1 MFCDLLFVLA
11 FLAQLWIIIDQ
22 TTGGPVLAPCCLA
35 LLLRLVV
42 HHATSSWS
50 VALKLSDSWK
60 STHLHLDDL

>member
-22 TTGGPVLAPCCLA
+22 TTSGPVLAPCRLA
-35 LLLRLVV
+35 LLLRLAD
-42 HHATSSWS
+42 HHATSGGS

-60 STHLHLDDL
+60 STHLRLDDL